1 MSNGNDRNYVSFWF
15 WMLALFVMAVPC
27 VGVIM
32 ILVWA
37 LVGENESRKNFFRA
51 VIAWAL
57 IGMVFW
63 MGMMLLGFGPEILR
77 QLEVWWGQQRR

>member
-1 MSNGNDRNYVSFWF
+1 
-15 WMLALFVMAVPC
+15 MLALFVMAVPC

-32 ILVWA
+32 IVIWA

-57 IGMVFW
+57 IGVVFW
-63 MGMMLLGFGPEILR
+63 MGMMLLGLGAGNFEGLR
-77 QLEVWWGQQRR
+77 GVVAAAAAVRTPAKPMAGA

>member
-1 MSNGNDRNYVSFWF
+1 MSNGSDKNYTSFWF

-32 ILVWA
+32 IVIWA

-57 IGMVFW
+57 IGVVFW
-63 MGMMLLGFGPEILR
+63 MGMMLLGFGPEILKA
-77 QLEVWWGQQRR
+77 LEGWWQQQRR

>member
-1 MSNGNDRNYVSFWF
+1 MSNGSDKNYTSFWF

-32 ILVWA
+32 IVIWA

-57 IGMVFW
+57 IGVAFW
-63 MGMMLLGFGPEILR
+63 MAMMLLGFGPEILKA
-77 QLEVWWGQQRR
+77 LEAWWQQQRR

>member
-1 MSNGNDRNYVSFWF
+1 MSNGSDKNYTSFWF

-32 ILVWA
+32 IVIWA
-37 LVGENESRKNFFRA
+37 FVGENESRKNFFRA

-57 IGMVFW
+57 IGVVFW
-63 MGMMLLGFGPEILR
+63 MGMMLLGFGPEILKA
-77 QLEVWWGQQRR
+77 LEGWWQQQRR

>member
-1 MSNGNDRNYVSFWF
+1 MSNASDKNYTSFWF

-32 ILVWA
+32 IVIWA
-37 LVGENESRKNFFRA
+37 FVGENESRKNFFRA

-57 IGMVFW
+57 IGVVFW
-63 MGMMLLGFGPEILR
+63 MGMMLLGFGPEILKA
-77 QLEVWWGQQRR
+77 LEAWWQQQRR